1 MKFLDA
7 PRGAISR
14 FWCKPPPRTYCR
26 RYDIHCSL
34 PQWLSLLHFC
44 HGAAAGVA
52 ASPRTSAEAR
62 RVAEA
67 ARVQAVENLRKPV
80 LVPEGGAVDPVSFSL
95 ADALFW
101 TDIPMEHEQF
111 FSMLM
116 PGNKLAQQRVEAERF
131 KASFAEHFDRARTA
145 SIDKSNYIQL
155 NRQTIDRVKP
165 FIDLKHRMSEAQAKG
180 KMRSLVWPDF
190 FDHTALEA
198 ERFTKRLEQFSRGNA
213 ELDRGEV
220 VDFWSKIMEGHAE
233 FIAHLLDPQEKAL
246 IAAEA
251 RTGSGRLLACHSQAA
266 ARHTARVAKSVYRSN
281 PWRNSLL
288 ASS

>member
-1 MKFLDA
+1 
-7 PRGAISR
+7 
-14 FWCKPPPRTYCR
+14 
-26 RYDIHCSL
+26 
-34 PQWLSLLHFC
+34 
-44 HGAAAGVA
+44 
-52 ASPRTSAEAR
+52 
-62 RVAEA
+62 
-67 ARVQAVENLRKPV
+67 
-80 LVPEGGAVDPVSFSL
+80 
-95 ADALFW
+95 
-101 TDIPMEHEQF
+101 
-111 FSMLM
+111 
-116 PGNKLAQQRVEAERF
+116 
-131 KASFAEHFDRARTA
+131 
-145 SIDKSNYIQL
+145 
-155 NRQTIDRVKP
+155 VKP

-213 ELDRGEV
+213 ALDRGEV
-220 VDFWSKIMEGHAE
+220 VDFWSKIMEDHAE
-233 FIAHLLDPQEKAL
+233 FMAHLLDPQEEAL